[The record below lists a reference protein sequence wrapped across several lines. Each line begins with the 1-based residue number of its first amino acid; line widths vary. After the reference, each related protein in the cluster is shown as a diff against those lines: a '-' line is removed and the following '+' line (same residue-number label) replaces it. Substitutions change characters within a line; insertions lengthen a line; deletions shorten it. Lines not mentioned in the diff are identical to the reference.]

1 MKAANGGDADAEAQ
15 VAELKAEVEAAN
27 AAADAASEKF
37 DAAEAE
43 CDALF
48 ATLPNLLDDRVP
60 DGDDDAANL
69 VVDEWKTDA
78 RMLGDEGAYMWHD
91 EIAASLDGWDPDG
104 ASAVAGARFAVLRGP
119 VARLERALAQLFLD
133 LHTCVPGP
141 AGHGY
146 VELSVPTIVSESA
159 LRGTGQL
166 PKFADDL
173 FAVSH
178 LVNGEKAY
186 MIPTAE
192 VPLTNLRRGQ
202 MLAPGALPLAYVAHT
217 PHGVGDEAEA
227 PSPLRYVAHTPCFRA
242 EAGSYGRDTRGLMR
256 QHQFYKV
263 ELVRVCEPEA
273 ADANHEALTAHAEAC
288 LRALELPYRKV
299 LLCSGDVGFSARLCY
314 DLEVWLPGQQ
324 AYREV
329 SSCSQCGDFQARRMG
344 LRYRP
349 APEAPPE
356 GEAAPKKKAPKPKP
370 VFCHTLNGSGL
381 AVGRALI
388 AVLENY
394 QRPDGTVEVPEALRP
409 YMGGLTE
416 LKPPGQS

>member
-15 VAELKAEVEAAN
+15 VAALKAEVEAAN

-69 VVDEWKTDA
+69 VVDEWRTDA

-91 EIAASLDGWDPDG
+91 EIAALDGWDPDG

-133 LHTCVPGP
+133 LHTCVPGMRR
-141 AGHGY
+141 ATS
-146 VELSVPTIVSESA
+146 LRRA
-159 LRGTGQL
+159 LGADDRVRERAARHRPL

-202 MLAPGALPLAYVAHT
+202 MLPASPLLGRS
-217 PHGVGDEAEA
+217 PFDEAEVRRA
-227 PSPLRYVAHTPCFRA
+227 HAVLPRRGGQLRARHG
-242 EAGSYGRDTRGLMR
+242 AGSCASTSSTR
-256 QHQFYKV
+256 
-263 ELVRVCEPEA
+263 
-273 ADANHEALTAHAEAC
+273 
-288 LRALELPYRKV
+288 
-299 LLCSGDVGFSARLCY
+299 S
-314 DLEVWLPGQQ
+314 
-324 AYREV
+324 
-329 SSCSQCGDFQARRMG
+329 SSCACASPRPPTRTTRR
-344 LRYRP
+344 
-349 APEAPPE
+349 
-356 GEAAPKKKAPKPKP
+356 
-370 VFCHTLNGSGL
+370 
-381 AVGRALI
+381 
-388 AVLENY
+388 
-394 QRPDGTVEVPEALRP
+394 
-409 YMGGLTE
+409 
-416 LKPPGQS
+416 